1 MRRARR
7 TRRGYVGGRRGTADR
22 SGRRVCNL
30 DGLTDD
36 EMPDGKRS
44 YGVDVQESKEA
55 GDVRQRRA
63 AAAERPCQR
72 TLGVV
77 RMLRQAT
84 REMTVCPAVTRN
96 PCRPLPTRTI
106 SASPCCHRVTSRDA
120 YTYGNHVL
128 TFVQ

>member
-1 MRRARR
+1 M
-7 TRRGYVGGRRGTADR
+7 
-22 SGRRVCNL
+22 CNL